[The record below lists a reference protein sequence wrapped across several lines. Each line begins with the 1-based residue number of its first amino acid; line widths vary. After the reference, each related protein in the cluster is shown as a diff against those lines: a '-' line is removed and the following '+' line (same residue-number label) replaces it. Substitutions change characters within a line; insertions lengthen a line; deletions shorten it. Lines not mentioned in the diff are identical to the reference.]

1 MKEFMLKSC
10 QNIIQAY
17 WHGFKKNSL
26 RRYGKQNSDGING
39 LVKNLRLDGLE
50 TENNFDPKNDD
61 LADLVSGSSDWVG
74 RS

>member
-1 MKEFMLKSC
+1 
-10 QNIIQAY
+10 
-17 WHGFKKNSL
+17 L